1 MSSELNIIVT
11 VKQVPDTKEIKIDP
25 KTSSLKR
32 DGVPS
37 VINPDDKMAVEAAL
51 LLSRKHGGT
60 VTAVTMGPA
69 QAEDVLLE
77 ALAMG
82 VDRAVLLT
90 DRAFAESDTL
100 ITAFILSRAVM
111 KLGGFDLVVCGQKS
125 IDGETGQVGPQLA
138 GFLDVPQ
145 VTCAGE
151 IVCDDGRV
159 TVKRILDDCD
169 QMVRTRLPALITVG
183 SLVDKPR
190 YPSLNNV
197 VKACSSDVITVW
209 CAEDLNIPGTMTGL
223 SASPT
228 YVSRVFV
235 PEKKGTCEIIS
246 GDDKQMAVQLVAKL
260 KHLQC
265 FMKP

>member
-25 KTSSLKR
+25 KTSSLIR
-32 DGVPS
+32 QGQPS

-51 LLSRKHGGT
+51 LLSKKHGGT
-60 VTAVTMGPA
+60 VTAVTMGPP

-77 ALAMG
+77 VLAMG
-82 VDRAVLLT
+82 ADRAVLLT
-90 DRAFAESDTL
+90 DRAFAQSDTL

-111 KLGGFDLVVCGQKS
+111 KLGSFDLVVCGQKS
-125 IDGETGQVGPQLA
+125 LDGETGQVGPQLA

-145 VTCAGE
+145 ITCAGE
-151 IVCDDGRV
+151 IVCDDGCL

-169 QMVRTRLPALITVG
+169 QVVQAGLPALVAVG
-183 SLVDKPR
+183 SLVNMPR
-190 YPSLNNV
+190 HPSLNNV

-209 CAEDLNIPGTMTGL
+209 SADDLNIPAPMTGL
-223 SASPT
+223 SGSPT
-228 YVSRVFV
+228 SVSRVFV
-235 PEKKGTCEIIS
+235 PEKKGSCEIIS

-265 FMKP
+265 